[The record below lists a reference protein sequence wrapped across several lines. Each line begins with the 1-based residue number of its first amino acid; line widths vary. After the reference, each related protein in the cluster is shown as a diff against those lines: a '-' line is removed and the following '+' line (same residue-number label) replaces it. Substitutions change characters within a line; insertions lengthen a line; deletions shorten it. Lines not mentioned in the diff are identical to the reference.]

1 LTDNKVKPRR
11 SLLLDRTFH
20 TGIAIKGFDG
30 VLECI
35 GGILIWFIKPNSM
48 NGIVRFAA
56 LHDLPGKYDEMLVAQ
71 LLHTTEMLANGGKTF
86 ASVYLITHG
95 LSKVLLVIALWLNKL
110 WAYPL
115 TMFVFALFCLYQM
128 HRYTRTHSIWMLLL
142 TIFDLFLIYLTW
154 REYVQKKHSRDA
166 RGKSAVDS
174 TIQDSPK

>member
-1 LTDNKVKPRR
+1 LKLRPS
-11 SLLLDRTFH
+11 SLLDKTFH

-35 GGILIWFIKPNSM
+35 GGVLVWFIKPTSM

-56 LHDLPGKYDEMLVAQ
+56 MHDLPGKYDEMLVAQ
-71 LLHTTEMLANGGKTF
+71 LLHTTQMLANGGKTF

-95 LSKVLLVIALWLNKL
+95 LSKVVLVIALWLNKL

-115 TMFVFALFCLYQM
+115 TMVVFAIFCIYQM
-128 HRYTRTHSIWMLLL
+128 HRYTRTHSIWLVLL

-154 REYVQKKHSRDA
+154 REYTQKKRARDE
-166 RGKSAVDS
+166 RGEAQAAASIRGAS
-174 TIQDSPK
+174 N